1 MKLALND
8 SGKYQNKGFGD
19 KEVIFR
25 TMVTEIDKYNS
36 YYEVVVE
43 LDGKFYAIGEG
54 SIDTSVSKKAEIH
67 RVCTLY
73 AITQMFNNLEYG
85 EDVYLVMGSPIQTFE
100 NADHKQEFIDF
111 MKGDFGGVI
120 EIKVNNKPFV
130 FNLKDVLVLPESCG
144 VVQVHR
150 DKFKDKLVGVIDWGG
165 LQVNCMIYDN
175 GKPIK
180 STGFTRQLGGY
191 ALEQEIVNKLNSKG
205 YNYQEYELKYAI
217 DNPKEHEK
225 EIVEFIAQKYLNEIL
240 QECQKMKW
248 NINNLDLF
256 FTGGTSARFS
266 RYIIE
271 NGYEVSQTAM
281 TDNVTGFGILGKAWL
296 RKQLQNQ

>member
-8 SGKYQNKGFGD
+8 SGKFQNKGFGD

-25 TMVTEIDKYNS
+25 TMVTEIPKYNS
-36 YYEVVVE
+36 YYDTVVE

-73 AITQMFNNLEYG
+73 AITQMFDNLSYG
-85 EDVYLVMGSPIQTFE
+85 EDIYLVMGSPIQTFE
-100 NADHKQEFIDF
+100 NADHKQEFVDF
-111 MKGDFGGVI
+111 MVGDFGGVI
-120 EIKVNNKPFV
+120 EIKVNNEPFV
-130 FNLKDVLVLPESCG
+130 FNLKDVHVLPESCG

-150 DKFKDKLVGVIDWGG
+150 DKFKDRLVGVIDWGG

-191 ALEQEIVNKLNSKG
+191 ALEQEIINKLNSQG
-205 YNYQEYELKYAI
+205 YNYQEFEMKYVVPA
-217 DNPKEHEK
+217 PKEHEK
-225 EIVEFIAQKYLNEIL
+225 DVVDFVTNKYYNEIIK
-240 QECQKMKW
+240 ECQMMNW
-248 NINNLDLF
+248 NIKNLDLF
-256 FTGGTSARFS
+256 FTGGTSS
-266 RYIIE
+266 RLANFITTK
-271 NGYEVSQTAM
+271 GHEVSETAM
-281 TDNVTGFGILGKAWL
+281 EDNVRGYGMIGKSWIQKL
-296 RKQLQNQ
+296 LSQK

>member
-281 TDNVTGFGILGKAWL
+281 TDNVTGFGVLGKAWL
-296 RKQLQNQ
+296 RKLLSR

>member
-1 MKLALND
+1 MKLAIND
-8 SGKYQNKGFGD
+8 SGKFQNKGLGD
-19 KEVIFR
+19 KTTIFR
-25 TMVTEIDKYNS
+25 TQVVEIPKYNS
-36 YYEVVVE
+36 YYDVVVE
-43 LDGKFYAIGEG
+43 LEGKFYVIGEG
-54 SIDTSVSKKAEIH
+54 SIDTSVSKKEEIH

-73 AITQMFNNLEYG
+73 AITQMFDDLSYG

-191 ALEQEIVNKLNSKG
+191 ALEQEIVNKLNSMG
-205 YNYQEYELKYAI
+205 YNYQEYELKYVI
-217 DNPKEHEK
+217 ENPMEHEK
-225 EIVEFIAQKYLNEIL
+225 DVVEFVAQKYLNAIL

-248 NINNLDLF
+248 NINNIDLF
-256 FTGGTSARFS
+256 FTGGTSDRLS
-266 RYIIE
+266 RYIVE
-271 NGYEVSQTAM
+271 KDYEVSPTAM
-281 TDNVTGFGILGKAWL
+281 TDNVTGFGVLGKAWL
-296 RKQLQNQ
+296 RKLLSR

>member
-8 SGKYQNKGFGD
+8 SGKFQHKGFGD
-19 KEVIFR
+19 KEIIFR
-25 TMVTEIDKYNS
+25 TMVTEIPKYNS
-36 YYEVVVE
+36 YYDIVVE
-43 LDGKFYAIGEG
+43 HNGKFYAIGEG

-100 NADHKQEFIDF
+100 NADHKQQFIDF

-120 EIKVNNKPFV
+120 EIKVNNEPFV
-130 FNLKDVLVLPESCG
+130 FNLKDVHVLPESCG

-150 DKFKDKLVGVIDWGG
+150 DKFKDRLVGVIDWGG

-191 ALEQEIVNKLNSKG
+191 ALEQEIVNKLNSQG
-205 YNYQEYELKYAI
+205 YNYQEFELKYVI
-217 DNPKEHEK
+217 GNPKEHEK
-225 EIVEFIAQKYLNEIL
+225 DVVEFTAQKYLNGIL
-240 QECQKMKW
+240 QECQKMNW

-256 FTGGTSARFS
+256 FTGGTSDRFS
-266 RYIIE
+266 RYIVE
-271 NGYEVSQTAM
+271 NNYEVSPTAM
-281 TDNVTGFGILGKAWL
+281 TDNVTGFGILGRAWL
-296 RKQLQNQ
+296 RKLLSR

>member
-8 SGKYQNKGFGD
+8 SGKFQNKGIGD

-25 TMVTEIDKYNS
+25 TMVTEIPKYNS
-36 YYEVVVE
+36 YYDTVVE

-54 SIDTSVSKKAEIH
+54 SIDTSVTKMAEIH

-73 AITQMFNNLEYG
+73 AITQMFDNLSYG
-85 EDVYLVMGSPIQTFE
+85 EDIYLVMGSPIQTFE
-100 NADHKQEFIDF
+100 NADHKQEFVDF
-111 MKGDFGGVI
+111 MMGDFGGVI

-130 FNLKDVLVLPESCG
+130 FNLKDVLILPESCG

-150 DKFKDKLVGVIDWGG
+150 ERFQNRLVGVIDWGG
-165 LQVNCMIYDN
+165 LQVNGMIYDN

-191 ALEQEIVNKLNSKG
+191 ALEEEIINKLNSMG
-205 YNYQEYELKYAI
+205 YNYQEYELKYVI
-217 DNPKEHEK
+217 ENPKEHEK
-225 EIVEFIAQKYLNEIL
+225 DVVEFVAQKYLNAIL

-248 NINNLDLF
+248 NINNIELF
-256 FTGGTSARFS
+256 FTGGTSDRLS
-266 RYIIE
+266 RYIVE
-271 NGYEVSQTAM
+271 KDYEVSPTAM
-281 TDNVTGFGILGKAWL
+281 TDNVTGFGVLGKAWL
-296 RKQLQNQ
+296 RKLLSR

>member
-8 SGKYQNKGFGD
+8 SGKFQNKGIGD

-25 TMVTEIDKYNS
+25 TMVTEIPKYNS
-36 YYEVVVE
+36 YYDTVVE

-54 SIDTSVSKKAEIH
+54 SIDTSVSKMAEIH

-73 AITQMFNNLEYG
+73 AITQMFDDLSYG

-111 MKGDFGGVI
+111 MMGDFGGVI

-130 FNLKDVLVLPESCG
+130 FNLKDVLILPESCG

-150 DKFKDKLVGVIDWGG
+150 EKFQNRLVGVIDWGG
-165 LQVNCMIYDN
+165 LQVNGMIYDN

-191 ALEQEIVNKLNSKG
+191 ALEEEIINKLNSMG
-205 YNYQEYELKYAI
+205 YNYQEYELKYVI
-217 DNPKEHEK
+217 ENPKEHEK
-225 EIVEFIAQKYLNEIL
+225 DVVEFVAQKYLNAIL

-248 NINNLDLF
+248 NINNIELF
-256 FTGGTSARFS
+256 FTGGTSDRLS
-266 RYIIE
+266 RYIVE
-271 NGYEVSQTAM
+271 KDYEVSPTAM
-281 TDNVTGFGILGKAWL
+281 TDNVTGFGVLGKAWL
-296 RKQLQNQ
+296 RKLLSR

>member
-1 MKLALND
+1 
-8 SGKYQNKGFGD
+8 
-19 KEVIFR
+19 
-25 TMVTEIDKYNS
+25 
-36 YYEVVVE
+36 
-43 LDGKFYAIGEG
+43 
-54 SIDTSVSKKAEIH
+54 
-67 RVCTLY
+67 
-73 AITQMFNNLEYG
+73 MFNNLEYG

-100 NADHKQEFIDF
+100 NADHKQQFIDF

-120 EIKVNNKPFV
+120 EIKVNNEPFV
-130 FNLKDVLVLPESCG
+130 FNLKDVHVLPESCG

-150 DKFKDKLVGVIDWGG
+150 DKFKDRLVGVIDWGG

-191 ALEQEIVNKLNSKG
+191 ALEQEIVNKLNSIG

-256 FTGGTSARFS
+256 FTGGTSDRFS
-266 RYIIE
+266 RYIVE
-271 NGYEVSQTAM
+271 NNYEVSPTAM

-296 RKQLQNQ
+296 RKLLSR

>member
-36 YYEVVVE
+36 YYDTVVE

>member
-1 MKLALND
+1 MKIAFND
-8 SGKYQNKGFGD
+8 SGKFQNKGIGD

-25 TMVTEIDKYNS
+25 TMVTEIPKYNS
-36 YYEVVVE
+36 YYDTVVE

-73 AITQMFNNLEYG
+73 AITQMFNKLEYG

-100 NADHKQEFIDF
+100 NADQKQQFIDF
-111 MKGDFGGVI
+111 MKGDFDGVI
-120 EIKVNNKPFV
+120 EIKVNNEPFV

-150 DKFKDKLVGVIDWGG
+150 DKFKDRLVGVIDWGG

-225 EIVEFIAQKYLNEIL
+225 DVVEFVAQKYLNDIL
-240 QECQKMKW
+240 RECQKMKW
-248 NINNLDLF
+248 NIDNLDLF

-266 RYIIE
+266 RFIVE

-296 RKQLQNQ
+296 RKQLQNR

>member
-1 MKLALND
+1 
-8 SGKYQNKGFGD
+8 
-19 KEVIFR
+19 
-25 TMVTEIDKYNS
+25 
-36 YYEVVVE
+36 
-43 LDGKFYAIGEG
+43 
-54 SIDTSVSKKAEIH
+54 
-67 RVCTLY
+67 
-73 AITQMFNNLEYG
+73 MFNNLEYG

-100 NADHKQEFIDF
+100 NADHKQQFIDF
-111 MKGDFGGVI
+111 MKGDFGGVN
-120 EIKVNNKPFV
+120 EIKVNNEPFV
-130 FNLKDVLVLPESCG
+130 FNLKDIHVLPESCG
-144 VVQVHR
+144 VVQVHKE
-150 DKFKDKLVGVIDWGG
+150 KFKDRLVGVIDWGG

-256 FTGGTSARFS
+256 FTGGTSDRFS

-281 TDNVTGFGILGKAWL
+281 TDNVTGFGVLGKAWL
-296 RKQLQNQ
+296 RKLLSR

>member
-8 SGKYQNKGFGD
+8 SGKFQNKGIGD

-25 TMVTEIDKYNS
+25 TMVTEIPKYNS
-36 YYEVVVE
+36 YYDTVVE

-54 SIDTSVSKKAEIH
+54 SIDTSVTKMAEIH

-73 AITQMFNNLEYG
+73 AITQMFDDLSYG

-100 NADHKQEFIDF
+100 NADHKQEFVDF
-111 MKGDFGGVI
+111 MMGDFGGVI

-130 FNLKDVLVLPESCG
+130 FNLKDVLILPESCG

-150 DKFKDKLVGVIDWGG
+150 EKFQNRLVGVIDWGG
-165 LQVNCMIYDN
+165 LQVNGMIYDN

-191 ALEQEIVNKLNSKG
+191 ALEEEIINKLNSMG
-205 YNYQEYELKYAI
+205 YNYQEYELKYVI
-217 DNPKEHEK
+217 ENPKEHEK
-225 EIVEFIAQKYLNEIL
+225 DVVEFVAQKYLNAIL

-248 NINNLDLF
+248 NINNIELF
-256 FTGGTSARFS
+256 FTGGTSDRLS
-266 RYIIE
+266 RYIVE
-271 NGYEVSQTAM
+271 KDYEVSPTAM
-281 TDNVTGFGILGKAWL
+281 TDNVTGFGVLGKAWL
-296 RKQLQNQ
+296 RKLLSR

>member
-1 MKLALND
+1 MKIAFND
-8 SGKYQNKGFGD
+8 SGKFQNKGIGD

-36 YYEVVVE
+36 YYDTVVE

-111 MKGDFGGVI
+111 MKGELGGVI
-120 EIKVNNKPFV
+120 EIKVNNKPYI

-144 VVQVHR
+144 VVQVH
-150 DKFKDKLVGVIDWGG
+150 KEIFKDRLVGVIDWGG

-191 ALEQEIVNKLNSKG
+191 ALEQEIVNKLNSMG
-205 YNYQEYELKYAI
+205 YNYQEYELNYVI
-217 DNPKEHEK
+217 ENPKEHEK
-225 EIVEFIAQKYLNEIL
+225 DVVEFVAQKYLNTIL

-248 NINNLDLF
+248 NINNIDLF

-266 RYIIE
+266 RFIVE
-271 NGYEVSQTAM
+271 NGYEISQTAM
-281 TDNVTGFGILGKAWL
+281 TDNVTGFGVVGKSWL
-296 RKQLQNQ
+296 RKQLQSR

>member
-36 YYEVVVE
+36 YYDTVVE

-54 SIDTSVSKKAEIH
+54 AIDTSVSKKAEIH

-73 AITQMFNNLEYG
+73 AITQMFDNLDYG

-111 MKGDFGGVI
+111 MKGDLDGVI
-120 EIKVNNKPFV
+120 EIKVNKKPYM
-130 FNLKDVLVLPESCG
+130 FNLRDVLVLPESCG

-191 ALEQEIVNKLNSKG
+191 AMEQEVINRLNSQG
-205 YNYQEYELKYAI
+205 YNYQEFELKYVMS
-217 DNPKEHEK
+217 NPKEHEK
-225 EIVEFIAQKYLNEIL
+225 DVVNFFVQKYFNAIL
-240 QECQKMKW
+240 KECQMMNW

-256 FTGGTSARFS
+256 FTGGTSDRISNFITAQ
-266 RYIIE
+266 
-271 NGYEVSQTAM
+271 NHEVSPTAM
-281 TDNVTGFGILGKAWL
+281 TDNVTGFGIIGRSWL
-296 RKQLQNQ
+296 RKVLQNR

>member
-1 MKLALND
+1 MKIAFND
-8 SGKYQNKGFGD
+8 SGKFQNKGIGD

-25 TMVTEIDKYNS
+25 TMVTEIPKYNS
-36 YYEVVVE
+36 YYDTVVE
-43 LDGKFYAIGEG
+43 LEGKFYAIGEG
-54 SIDTSVSKKAEIH
+54 SIDTSVSKMAEIH

-73 AITQMFNNLEYG
+73 AITQMFDNLSYG

-111 MKGDFGGVI
+111 MKGDFDGVI

-130 FNLKDVLVLPESCG
+130 FNLKDILLLPESCG

-150 DKFKDKLVGVIDWGG
+150 ERFQNRLVGVIDWGG
-165 LQVNCMIYDN
+165 LQVNGMIYDN

-191 ALEQEIVNKLNSKG
+191 ALEEEIINKLNSMG
-205 YNYQEYELKYAI
+205 YNYQEYELKYVI
-217 DNPKEHEK
+217 ENPKDHEK
-225 EIVEFIAQKYLNEIL
+225 DVVEFVAQKYLNAIL

-248 NINNLDLF
+248 NINNIELF
-256 FTGGTSARFS
+256 FTGCTSDRFS
-266 RYIIE
+266 RYIVE
-271 NGYEVSQTAM
+271 KDYEVSPTAM
-281 TDNVTGFGILGKAWL
+281 TDNVTGFGVLGKAWL
-296 RKQLQNQ
+296 RKLLSR